1 VKYLEGV
8 ITKAAANAANS
19 GGENYPRVTIYNYL
33 ISLYAGMEDE
43 AHLFRFLLLHNQG
56 HEQNRKKNNSSNSK
70 LASQHSMSLD
80 DILNPYYDAN
90 KQNRESNKSPSSPP
104 LDMSHALRIVLKTGR
119 HFRSAVQLYMGFG
132 LRQQAVELALKV
144 DPVLAREIARESVN
158 KDEKKRLWLMIA
170 RDAALV
176 SNQQE
181 HAHIASGGKDVV
193 AKVVSVLKDCGQDIL
208 SIEDV
213 LPFLPDFAQIDQFKE
228 EICGALT
235 SYSEKIKEL
244 NQEMTDCDQV
254 CDSLRMEIN
263 RLGKRD
269 MHMAADA
276 RCCFTKK
283 QILTSDE
290 PFYVF
295 PSGFVA
301 LESALKQEVVP
312 HLTSK
317 QKKQVD
323 GIEQEL
329 TVLKKKL
336 LTKDAA
342 GSGTSTKDIT
352 NSRETQRNVDK
363 LQSKLDGLI
372 AAECPLTGYL
382 MVNKIDKSFPG
393 IEEDEDQF
401 AQ

>member
-1 VKYLEGV
+1 
-8 ITKAAANAANS
+8 
-19 GGENYPRVTIYNYL
+19 
-33 ISLYAGMEDE
+33 
-43 AHLFRFLLLHNQG
+43 
-56 HEQNRKKNNSSNSK
+56 
-70 LASQHSMSLD
+70 MSID
-80 DILNPYYDAN
+80 DILNPSYNAG
-90 KQNRESNKSPSSPP
+90 ESKDDKSSSPSSPP
-104 LDMSHALRIVLKTGR
+104 LDMSHALRVVLKTGR

-170 RDAALV
+170 KDAALV

-181 HAHIASGGKDVV
+181 HAHVSSGGKDVV
-193 AKVVSVLKDCGQDIL
+193 AKVLLVLKDCGPDIL

-213 LPFLPDFAQIDQFKE
+213 LPFLPDFAQIDQFKD

-235 SYSEKIKEL
+235 SYSKKIDDL
-244 NQEMTDCDQV
+244 NQEMNDCDQT
-254 CDSLRMEIN
+254 CDALRMEIH

-269 MHMAADA
+269 MHMATDA

-283 QILTSDE
+283 YILTADE

-301 LESALKQEVVP
+301 LESALKREVVP
-312 HLTSK
+312 HLTNK
-317 QKKQVD
+317 QKKLVKEIEEELNLLREKLID
-323 GIEQEL
+323 GGM
-329 TVLKKKL
+329 T
-336 LTKDAA
+336 
-342 GSGTSTKDIT
+342 GSSGTST
-352 NSRETQRNVDK
+352 RELQRNMDR
-363 LQSKLDGLI
+363 LQVELDGLI

-382 MVNKIDKSFPG
+382 MVDKIDKIFPG
-393 IEEDEDQF
+393 IEEDEDYF